1 MQWARLVSELIQT
14 HQPEEIL
21 DLKARKGYFS
31 ILAAS
36 YGAHVDVVDDVT
48 NNGEYPDYL
57 KVHPN
62 ITFFD
67 AKVEDFKFKKKYD
80 LIIMKHIAMFYPK
93 EFIIDELMQNIHD
106 HLVRWGMTFITYHY
120 PDSYAITS
128 DSTLHQYD
136 LDDFKSLKGKFAVKD
151 FWHYHNPVPW
161 MKGEQFHVGYVVLQ
175 KQ

>member
-1 MQWARLVSELIQT
+1 VSELIQIT
-14 HQPEEIL
+14 QPKEIL

-36 YGAHVDVVDDVT
+36 YGAHVDVVDDVI

-67 AKVEDFKFKKKYD
+67 SKVENFKFKKKYD
-80 LIIMKHIAMFYPK
+80 FIIMKHIAMFYPK

-106 HLVRWGMTFITYHY
+106 HLVRGGITFLTYHY
-120 PDSYAITS
+120 PDSYAMMNDTS
-128 DSTLHQYD
+128 LYQYD
-136 LDDFKSLKGKFAVKD
+136 LDDFKSLKGKFVVKD
-151 FWHYHNPVPW
+151 FGNYYNPVP
-161 MKGEQFHVGYVVLQ
+161 
-175 KQ
+175 